1 MNILLNG
8 QSHPI
13 KPQTTVT
20 DLLAQLKLA
29 GPLAV
34 EINREVCPKK
44 LHGQTT
50 LSDGDE
56 LEVVTIVGGG

>member
-8 QSHPI
+8 QPHPI
-13 KPQTTVT
+13 ESQTTVT
-20 DLLAQLKLA
+20 DLLARLRLA

-44 LHGQTT
+44 LHSQTM
-50 LSDGDE
+50 LNDGDE